1 MCTRRRHCCLAAART
16 AVTTPSRALLC
27 ASRSS
32 LTGSSC
38 NGSKR
43 SACACVCGTPPLPLG
58 PAASRRRAHA
68 HTSVPPPPP
77 GPVAAAVAKCYR
89 TWHAA
94 VASLPSPLGPAVAEH
109 TRMRQRG
116 PPPAP
121 LAPYS
126 TSSLNAAAARRPV
139 TRDTLISDHALISD
153 DPHVSDDPVTDDSP
167 PALGFAERGAR
178 YVGVV
183 LRPSSAPAPKLAAQ
197 PLAASPPA
205 VRRAARCAWAVSLAR
220 CNRD

>member
-1 MCTRRRHCCLAAART
+1 MRQWHASATARFGCIAATSAHAYVSGLPPQPLDPVEA
-16 AVTTPSRALLC
+16 AVAN
-27 ASRSS
+27 AI
-32 LTGSSC
+32 
-38 NGSKR
+38 
-43 SACACVCGTPPLPLG
+43 AHGTPP
-58 PAASRRRAHA
+58 
-68 HTSVPPPPP
+68 
-77 GPVAAAVAKCYR
+77 
-89 TWHAA
+89 
-94 VASLPSPLGPAVAEH
+94 SLLCPSPLGPAVAEH